1 MKFVRVALPKDR
13 GVMSTCLQR
22 FLAGGLSLA
31 IVMTG
36 VTSALA
42 ATVSISD
49 APMAN
54 GTGTQIKPNVMFVL
68 DDSGSMRNT
77 FIPDLVEGFA
87 SSTASERRYGYVSAA
102 CNGVYYN
109 PNITYK
115 PPVKADG
122 SSYPAASFV
131 AAKVDGFDASASAAV
146 VDLRTNFKAFE
157 GTGGPSG
164 GGVSDTAQAAYY
176 YLYTGANQPLTYTY
190 LSNGDV
196 DTTAQIKGKDTLYA
210 ECSSKIGSKL
220 GKNVFQ
226 LVDVSKQ
233 SAAVQQNFANWYSYY
248 RSRMNTMKS
257 SVGWAF
263 KDMPH
268 PENFRVG
275 FSTHRY
281 TGVDSTNVSFQ
292 QIADFCGV
300 DGTICDQRTLFY
312 QKLYAAQP
320 GGFTPLRSA
329 MSKIGRMYAGKLL
342 TGANDPVQYSCQQN
356 FLVMATDG
364 FWNEDATAAFNLDG
378 TSGVGDM
385 DGKAARPMFDKLAKP
400 NTLADIAMYYYQT
413 DLRSPALGNCTGALG
428 NDVCED
434 NVPIAGQDNFR
445 TQHMTTFTLGF
456 GIDGSVRYADDYA
469 SGGSVDF
476 NAIRDGSRD
485 WPDPTDKE
493 DLHRVD
499 DLWHAAVNGRGTYF
513 SSKTPEGLGAG
524 LNKALSVVSARTGS
538 GAASAT
544 SNLEPVEGDN
554 FAYVASYRTQFWD
567 GDLQAR
573 TINLT
578 TGALASEADRTW
590 SAQALLD
597 AKAFADRKIYMKG
610 TGSTGLK
617 DFTSANL
624 ATEIGN
630 RYFNIDGAN
639 PNGALTQYAG
649 LTDAQKTA
657 ATAAKVIDFIRGDT
671 SLEDQTGN
679 ATRVFRDRAHV
690 FGDIVSSQPV
700 YVKNPPYAY
709 TDSGYADYAQTYVK
723 SPRSGV
729 VLVGVNDGMLHAFDA
744 VTGAELWAYI
754 PTAVIPYLYRLAD
767 SNYANNHRFFVDGSI
782 TVGDICVAANCA
794 AASKADWRT
803 IAVVGLGK
811 GGRSYFALDI
821 TDTTAPKLLWE
832 FSNANDADL
841 GYSFGNPIITKR
853 SGKWVVLFASGYNNV
868 SGGDGGGRLY
878 VVDATTG
885 SMLSEILTEDLSVG
899 ARDTN
904 PARSGLS
911 EISNW
916 VNNITYDDSTQYV
929 YGGDLSGNVW
939 RFDIVAGTATRL
951 AKLGGSGG
959 VAEQAITTRPELAQV
974 KSGGTTQRVVIVGTG
989 KYLGTPDITDRSI
1002 QSLYGI
1008 RDPLGTT
1015 WGDFRAV
1022 SGVVKQTLTAVGT
1035 QRKITANAVD
1045 WSTSPGWFVDFDI
1058 SADAGERINTDF
1070 KLEGGVLAVISNVP
1084 ASNACNVGGYSYLY
1098 FFDYKTGSYVKTVEG
1113 GIVGYLFANAL
1124 GVGMSVIRVNG
1135 KNVAII
1141 TTSDNKHTSV
1151 PLPESGQNTRFK
1163 RMMWRELVN

>member
-1 MKFVRVALPKDR
+1 MSTRLQRLFAGALP
-13 GVMSTCLQR
+13 
-22 FLAGGLSLA
+22 LAMIIAGFS
-31 IVMTG
+31 
-36 VTSALA
+36 SAFA
-42 ATVSISD
+42 ASVSISD

-54 GTGTQIKPNVMFVL
+54 GTGTQIKPNLMFVL

-77 FIPDLVEGFA
+77 FIPDLVENFA

-109 PNITYK
+109 PSITYK

-122 SSYPAASFV
+122 TSYPAASFV
-131 AAKVDGFDASASAAV
+131 AAKLDGFDASATATV
-146 VDLRTNFKAFE
+146 VDLRTNFKAYE
-157 GTGGPSG
+157 SSGGPSG
-164 GGVSDTAQAAYY
+164 GGVNDTAQAAYY
-176 YLYTGANQPLTYTY
+176 YLYKGVNQPLSYTY
-190 LSNGDV
+190 LANGDV
-196 DTTAQIKGKDTLYA
+196 DTTAKIKGNATLYA
-210 ECSSKIGSKL
+210 ECSTKITAALDKDSKW
-220 GKNVFQ
+220 VFQ
-226 LVDVSKQ
+226 KVVISDPA
-233 SAAVQQNFANWYSYY
+233 SADAKNFANWYSYY
-248 RSRMNTMKS
+248 RSRINTMKS

-263 KDMPH
+263 KSMPH
-268 PENFRVG
+268 PETFRIG

-292 QIADFCGV
+292 QIADFCGI
-300 DGTICDQRTLFY
+300 DGTICDQRTQFY

-364 FWNEDATAAFNLDG
+364 FWNQDDSAAFNLDA

-400 NTLADIAMYYYQT
+400 NTLADIAMYYYET
-413 DLRSPALGNCTGALG
+413 DLRSTALGNCTGALG
-428 NDVCED
+428 HDVCED
-434 NVPIAGQDNFR
+434 NVPIAGRDNFR

-456 GIDGSVRYADDYA
+456 GVDGSVRYADDYD

-573 TINLT
+573 TINLA
-578 TGALASEADRTW
+578 TGALASEVDRTW

-610 TGSTGLK
+610 TASNGLK
-617 DFTSANL
+617 EFTSANL

-630 RYFNIDGAN
+630 RYFNIDGNN

-649 LTDAQKTA
+649 LSDAQKTA
-657 ATAAKVIDFIRGDT
+657 ATSAKVIDFIRGDT
-671 SLEDQTGN
+671 SLEDQVSN

-723 SPRSGV
+723 SPRTGV
-729 VLVGVNDGMLHAFDA
+729 VLVGANDGMVHAFDA
-744 VTGAELWAYI
+744 ATGAELWAYV

-767 SNYANNHRFFVDGSI
+767 SNYANNHRFYVDGAI

-794 AASKADWRT
+794 TASKADWRT

-832 FSNANDADL
+832 FSNASDADL

-853 SGKWVVLFASGYNNV
+853 SGKWVVLFASGYNNG
-868 SGGDGGGRLY
+868 SGGDGAGRLY
-878 VVDATTG
+878 VIDAANGTK
-885 SMLSEILTEDLSVG
+885 LSEILTV
-899 ARDTN
+899 N
-904 PARSGLS
+904 PATGTSETDPSRSGLAK
-911 EISNW
+911 ISNW
-916 VNNITYDDSTQYV
+916 VNNITYDDTTQYV

-939 RFDIVAGTATRL
+939 RFDIVAESVARL

-974 KSGGTTQRVVIVGTG
+974 KAGGTTHRVVIVGTG
-989 KYLGTPDITDRSI
+989 KYLGTTDITDSSM

-1015 WGDFRAV
+1015 WGDFRAA
-1022 SGVVKQTLTAVGT
+1022 SGVVEQTLTAVGT

-1058 SADAGERINTDF
+1058 AADAGERINTDF
-1070 KLEGGVLAVISNVP
+1070 KLESGVLAVISNVP
-1084 ASNACNVGGYSYLY
+1084 EPNACNVGGYSFLY
-1098 FFDYKTGSYVKTVEG
+1098 FFDYKTGSYIKTVEG
-1113 GIVGYLFANAL
+1113 GVVGYLFANAL

-1151 PLPESGQNTRFK
+1151 PLPEAGRSARFK